1 MPSKS
6 CHNCNVESDR
16 AVRARGRALPARARA
31 LHRAGGGAG
40 EDRRRV
46 RGLWRRRANGPAS
59 SPCALEAR
67 SAPRPRAVNLRPGSA
82 RPGWGEVLRFSFT
95 GQIEQRSCY
104 LRCFFRRRF
113 IRESPSDCR
122 EPVAT
127 GSLVRS
133 TQPVDIFAFALEML
147 AKFLLTKAARRER
160 ALGLSLTLRQPQRNS
175 ALKQSVLEPRTAVS
189 FQRAGWFTFPILFC
203 NSVTP
208 SFK

>member
-1 MPSKS
+1 MAPTSQRTS
-6 CHNCNVESDR
+6 I
-16 AVRARGRALPARARA
+16 LPV
-31 LHRAGGGAG
+31 RAGGA
-40 EDRRRV
+40 
-46 RGLWRRRANGPAS
+46 LCPAAPAS
-59 SPCALEAR
+59 EPETRLCAAR
-67 SAPRPRAVNLRPGSA
+67 L
-82 RPGWGEVLRFSFT
+82 GEVLRFSFT

-160 ALGLSLTLRQPQRNS
+160 ALGLSLAPRQPQRNS

-189 FQRAGWFTFPILFC
+189 FQRAGWFSFPILFC